1 MGLPDRR
8 ALITPRRSAIY
19 AIVRTGGKQY
29 RVEPDQTLD
38 VDRLPAEVGST
49 VELEEVL
56 LVAGDD
62 GVQVG
67 RPVVEGARV
76 VAEVVEHLRG
86 EKIRVFKY
94 KNKTRYRRRK
104 GHRQNY
110 TRLTIR
116 RIVTATAERGEA
128 EAKPKRGARRPRK
141 EAASPTA
148 ETLVEETV
156 EATPE
161 ESPPAASRTRRPRRA
176 STPESGVEGAPPEVA
191 AEAPPAAPRRRT
203 RKATAPAEG
212 AAETTE
218 TGE

>member
-1 MGLPDRR
+1 M
-8 ALITPRRSAIY
+8 
-19 AIVRTGGKQY
+19 Q
-29 RVEPDQTLD
+29 PDQTLD
-38 VDRLPAEVGST
+38 VDRLPVEVGAT

-56 LVAGDD
+56 LVAADD

-67 RPVVEGARV
+67 RPMVEGARV

-116 RIVTATAERGEA
+116 RIVTATAEREEA
-128 EAKPKRGARRPRK
+128 EAKPKRGGRRQRK
-141 EAASPTA
+141 EAAPPTA
-148 ETLVEETV
+148 GALVAEEV
-156 EATPE
+156 GATPE
-161 ESPPAASRTRRPRRA
+161 APPVAAGRPRRPRRA
-176 STPESGVEGAPPEVA
+176 SAPEGGAEGAAPEVA
-191 AEAPPAAPRRRT
+191 AEMPPAAPRRRT
-203 RKATAPAEG
+203 PKATAPAEG
-212 AAETTE
+212 AAEATE